1 MRGGDDAEDAKAGED
16 EFLPGAGPA
25 PRGEGPR
32 GPGGHVA
39 AGAARP
45 RCRGVPRPTAKGG
58 EPMSPRPGG
67 SGTVYRPTGRDGQPT
82 RWYWLRYRAPGEKGM
97 RRELTDPR
105 TDDEGEARRQL
116 YARLGERPWV
126 RLQRERMEDLRVER
140 LLALYVADCSDHH
153 QS

>member
-67 SGTVYRPTGRDGQPT
+67 SGTVYRPAGRDGQPT

-97 RRELTDPR
+97 RRGATHPPTRDG
-105 TDDEGEARRQL
+105 GEAP
-116 YARLGERPWV
+116 RPPYPRPRGRPGG
-126 RLQRERMEDLRVER
+126 RLQPGRQGGVPRGR
-140 LLALYVADCSDHH
+140 
-153 QS
+153 